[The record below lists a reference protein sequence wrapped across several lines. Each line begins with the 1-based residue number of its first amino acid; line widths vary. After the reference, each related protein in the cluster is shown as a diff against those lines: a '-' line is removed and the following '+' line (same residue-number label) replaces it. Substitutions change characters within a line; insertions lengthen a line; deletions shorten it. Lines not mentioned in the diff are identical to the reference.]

1 MFKGLIKRPIAVVM
15 VLIAV
20 LVLGIAAIRM
30 LPVSLVPDIDI
41 PQITVQVTSPGKSAR
56 ELNET
61 MMAQLRS
68 QLVQVAHLS
77 DLLCETKDGSGHITM
92 TFDYSADADYI
103 FIDVNERID
112 RTMNS
117 WPRDEERPT
126 VIRAS
131 ATDIPA
137 FFVNITLTEEDK
149 DFIPDEINTVSP
161 KFIEMSDFS
170 RQVIVRRLEQLSE
183 VAMVDITGQIF
194 PELLI
199 VPDMNKLQSMGLSE
213 NDMAS
218 AIQNANVRLGNLTIR
233 EGEYRFNVRF
243 ESTILTREDVE
254 NVYIKLNGRVYQIKD
269 LADVYEHPQV
279 RKGIVLSGGKQAISL
294 AVIKRSESKMADL
307 KRSVDML
314 MQAFQKDYPNLRFE
328 ITRDQTEL
336 LEYSIN
342 NMVENLLY
350 GGLFA
355 CIVIFLFMHDFRSP
369 LLVVITIP
377 LALILSFL
385 FFFVF
390 KITIN
395 IISLSGLV
403 LGLGMLVDNSI
414 IVTDN
419 ITRIW
424 NTGEKLEESCLRGAR
439 EVFSPMLSSVLTT
452 CAIFVPL
459 IFLSGISG
467 ALFYDQAMA
476 VTITLF
482 SALIVTVVVIPVFYY
497 QLYKKQPY
505 FTPNRFIQKISLG
518 DITVG
523 YERILSWFFRHMG
536 VILLTFAVAILFS
549 IVLFVKLEKRKL
561 PELSHRDT
569 LIKIE
574 WNSRVTTEENSRRCQ
589 SVVDYFSD
597 LIQQSTIMAGAQQF
611 VLSHT
616 DEIGAS
622 EAIIYINAGS
632 TANIEK
638 IESDIGDYIHSIWPQ
653 AVYSYKASGNIFD
666 MIFSEKEAPLV
677 AKLRSIEGKTP
688 DPSLLSQLLSAINR
702 DIPEAKI
709 QPAEWNEHIEL
720 VAKPEMLALY
730 GVSYNQLLSYL
741 QQSLN
746 DNSVLRV
753 AKGTISVPVIIGEN
767 KSDIKNLIQNNYIYQ
782 YNGNRIPLEVLLRE
796 TYNRDLKKIIS
807 GAEGEY
813 YRIDIDVNG
822 EKNIRSVMDKT
833 KKLVRDDGRFE
844 VDFSG
849 SYFTNRDIIKE
860 LCMVLVISALLLFF
874 ILAAQFESLIQPI
887 IILSELITDIFAALL
902 VLWLCGESL
911 NLMSMIGIVIMC
923 GIVINDSILKVDTI
937 NNLRTEGFGLKHA
950 IFEAG
955 SRRLKAILMTSLTTI
970 LAVAPF
976 LVRGNMGSD
985 LQYPLSITLISGMVM
1000 GTFVSVFF
1008 IPLAYYVIE
1017 NYRERKKRKF

>member
-41 PQITVQVTSPGKSAR
+41 PQITVQVTSPNKSAR

-68 QLVQVAHLS
+68 QLVQVAHLN
-77 DLLCETKDGSGHITM
+77 DIVCETKDGSGHITM
-92 TFDYSADADYI
+92 TFDYGADADYI

-112 RTMNS
+112 RTMNG

-137 FFVNITLTEEDK
+137 FYVNITLAQEDV
-149 DFIPDEINTVSP
+149 DFKPDDINTVSP
-161 KFIEMSDFS
+161 KCIEMSDFS

-183 VAMVDITGQIF
+183 VAMVDITGQVF

-213 NDMAS
+213 DALS
-218 AIQNANVRLGNLTIR
+218 AAIQNANVRLGNLTIR
-233 EGEYRFNVRF
+233 DGEYRFNVRF
-243 ESTILTREDVE
+243 ESAILTREDVE
-254 NVYIKLNGRVYQIKD
+254 NVYIKLSGRVYQIKD
-269 LADVYEHPQV
+269 LAEVHEHPQV
-279 RKGIVLSGGKQAISL
+279 RKGMVLSGGKQAISL

-307 KRSVDML
+307 KKSVDVL
-314 MQAFQKDYPNLRFE
+314 MNAFQKDYPNLRFE
-328 ITRDQTEL
+328 VTRDQTEL
-336 LEYSIN
+336 LDYSIN
-342 NMVENLLY
+342 NMVSNLIW

-355 CIVIFLFMHDFRSP
+355 CIIIFFFMRDFRSP
-369 LLVVITIP
+369 LLVVLTIP

-385 FFFVF
+385 FFFVL

-403 LGLGMLVDNSI
+403 LGLGMMVDNSI
-414 IVTDN
+414 IVIDN

-424 NTGEKLEESCLRGAR
+424 NTGERLESACVRGAR
-439 EVFSPMLSSVLTT
+439 EVFAPMLSSVLTT

-476 VTITLF
+476 VSITLF
-482 SALIVTVVVIPVFYY
+482 SALIVSVVVIPVFYY
-497 QLYKKQPY
+497 QLYRKQPC
-505 FTPNRFIQKISLG
+505 FMPNRFIQKIGVG
-518 DITVG
+518 DMIVR
-523 YERILSWFFRHMG
+523 YDSILSWFFRHRVVMWSVFG
-536 VILLTFAVAILFS
+536 VSVLFS
-549 IVLFVKLEKRKL
+549 AVLFLDLDKRKL
-561 PELSHRDT
+561 PELSHSDT
-569 LIKIE
+569 LVKIE
-574 WNSRVTTEENSRRCQ
+574 WNSRVTAEENSRRCQ
-589 SVVDYFSD
+589 TVVDHFSD
-597 LIQQSTIMAGAQQF
+597 LIQQSTVMSGAQQF

-616 DEIGAS
+616 DETGVS
-622 EAIIYINAGS
+622 EAIIYIKTGS
-632 TANIEK
+632 TADIEK
-638 IESDIGDYIHSIWPQ
+638 IESGVGDYIRSLWPQ
-653 AVYSYKASGNIFD
+653 AVYSFKASGNLFD
-666 MIFSEKEAPLV
+666 MIFSEKEASLV
-677 AKLRSIEGKTP
+677 AKLRSVDGKTP
-688 DPSLLSQLLSAINR
+688 DPSMLSELLSAINR
-702 DIPEAKI
+702 DIPEANI

-753 AKGTISVPVIIGEN
+753 SKGSISVPVVIGEN
-767 KSDIKNLIQNNYIYQ
+767 KSDIKDLIQNNYIYQ
-782 YNGNRIPLEVLLRE
+782 NNGSRVPLEVLLRE
-796 TYNRDLKKIIS
+796 THNRDLKKITS
-807 GAEGEY
+807 GEEGEY
-813 YRIDIDVNG
+813 YRIDMDVKG
-822 EKNIRSVMDKT
+822 GKNVRSVMESIKT
-833 KKLVRDDGRFE
+833 LVRDDGRFE

-849 SYFTNRDIIKE
+849 SYFTNREMIKE
-860 LCMVLVISALLLFF
+860 LCMVLLISVLLLFF
-874 ILAAQFESLIQPI
+874 ILAAQFESLIQPV

-902 VLWLCGESL
+902 VLWICGESL
-911 NLMSMIGIVIMC
+911 NLMSMIGIVVMC

-937 NNLRTEGFGLKHA
+937 NRLRAEGFGLKHA

-970 LAVAPF
+970 LAIAPF

-985 LQYPLSITLISGMVM
+985 LQYPLSLTLISGMVV

-1008 IPLAYYVIE
+1008 IPIAYYVIE
-1017 NYRERKKRKF
+1017 KNRGRKK

>member
-61 MMAQLRS
+61 MMSQLRS

-77 DLLCETKDGSGHITM
+77 DIVCETKDGSGRITM
-92 TFDYSADADYI
+92 TFDYGADADYI

-112 RTMNS
+112 RTMNG

-137 FFVNITLTEEDK
+137 FFVNITLAEEDK
-149 DFIPDEINTVSP
+149 DFKPDDINTVSP

-183 VAMVDITGQIF
+183 VAMVDITGQVF

-199 VPDMNKLQSMGLSE
+199 VPDMNKLQSMGLTEDALS
-213 NDMAS
+213 S
-218 AIQNANVRLGNLTIR
+218 AIQNANVRLGNLMIR
-233 EGEYRFNVRF
+233 DGEYRFNVRF
-243 ESTILTREDVE
+243 ESIILTREDVE

-269 LADVYEHPQV
+269 LAAVHEHPQA
-279 RKGIVLSGGKQAISL
+279 RKGMVLSGGKQAISL
-294 AVIKRSESKMADL
+294 AVIKGSESKMADL
-307 KRSVDML
+307 KKSVDEL
-314 MQAFQKDYPNLRFE
+314 MTAFQKDYPNLRFE
-328 ITRDQTEL
+328 VTRDQTEL
-336 LEYSIN
+336 LDYSIN
-342 NMVENLLY
+342 NMVSNLIW

-355 CIVIFLFMHDFRSP
+355 CIIIFFFMHDFRSP

-385 FFFVF
+385 FFFVLN
-390 KITIN
+390 ITIN

-414 IVTDN
+414 IVIDN

-424 NTGEKLEESCLRGAR
+424 NTGERLEVACVRGAR
-439 EVFSPMLSSVLTT
+439 EVFAPMLSSVLTT

-476 VTITLF
+476 VSLSLF
-482 SALIVTVVVIPVFYY
+482 SALIVTVIVMPVFYY
-497 QLYKKQPY
+497 QLYKNQPS
-505 FTPNRFIQKISLG
+505 FTPNRFIEKIGVG
-518 DITVG
+518 DLTVR
-523 YERILSWFFRHMG
+523 YDRILSWFFRRRIVMWSVFG
-536 VILLTFAVAILFS
+536 VSILFS
-549 IVLFVKLEKRKL
+549 VVLFMNLEKRKL
-561 PELSHRDT
+561 PELSHSDT
-569 LIKIE
+569 LVKIE
-574 WNSRVTTEENSRRCQ
+574 WNSRVTAEENSRRSQ
-589 SVVDYFSD
+589 AVVDHFSD
-597 LIQQSTIMAGAQQF
+597 IIQQSTVMSGVQQF

-616 DEIGAS
+616 DETSVS
-622 EAIIYINAGS
+622 EAIIYIKAAS
-632 TANIEK
+632 TADIKK
-638 IESDIGDYIHSIWPQ
+638 IESGVGDYIHSMWPQ
-653 AVYSYKASGNIFD
+653 AVYSCEASGNLFD
-666 MIFSEKEAPLV
+666 MIFSEKEASLV
-677 AKLRSIEGKTP
+677 AKLRSVDGKTP
-688 DPSLLSQLLSAINR
+688 DPSMLSELLLTINR
-702 DIPEAKI
+702 EVPEANI

-753 AKGTISVPVIIGEN
+753 SKGTVSVPVVIGEN
-767 KSDIKNLIQNNYIYQ
+767 KSDINNLIQNNYIYQ
-782 YNGNRIPLEVLLRE
+782 NNGSRVPLEVLLRE
-796 TYNRDLKKIIS
+796 THNRDLKKITS
-807 GAEGEY
+807 GEEGEY
-813 YRIDIDVNG
+813 YRIDMDVKG
-822 EKNIRSVMDKT
+822 QKNVRSVMEGIKSI
-833 KKLVRDDGRFE
+833 VREDGRFE

-849 SYFTNRDIIKE
+849 SYFSNREMIKE
-860 LCMVLVISALLLFF
+860 LCMVLIISVLLLFF
-874 ILAAQFESLIQPI
+874 ILAAQFESLIQPV

-911 NLMSMIGIVIMC
+911 NLMSMIGIVVMS

-937 NNLRTEGFGLKHA
+937 NRLRAEGFGLIHA
-950 IFEAG
+950 VLEAG

-970 LAVAPF
+970 LAIAPF
-976 LVRGNMGSD
+976 LVRGDMGSD
-985 LQYPLSITLISGMVM
+985 LQYPLSITLISGMVV
-1000 GTFVSVFF
+1000 GTFVSIFF
-1008 IPLAYYVIE
+1008 IPIAYYVIE
-1017 NYRERKKRKF
+1017 KHRERK

>member
-20 LVLGIAAIRM
+20 LVLGIVAIRM

-41 PQITVQVTSPGKSAR
+41 PQITVQVTSPNKSAR

-61 MMAQLRS
+61 MMTQLRS
-68 QLVQVAHLS
+68 QLVQVAHLN
-77 DLLCETKDGSGHITM
+77 DIVCETKDGSGHITM
-92 TFDYSADADYI
+92 TFDYGADADYI

-112 RTMNS
+112 RTMNG

-137 FFVNITLTEEDK
+137 FYVNITLAQEDV
-149 DFIPDEINTVSP
+149 DFKPDDINTVSP

-183 VAMVDITGQIF
+183 VAMVDITGQVF

-213 NDMAS
+213 DALS
-218 AIQNANVRLGNLTIR
+218 AAIQNANVRLGNLTIR
-233 EGEYRFNVRF
+233 DGEYRFNVRF

-254 NVYIKLNGRVYQIKD
+254 NVYIKLSGRVYQIKD
-269 LADVYEHPQV
+269 LAEVHEHPQV
-279 RKGIVLSGGKQAISL
+279 RKGMVLSGGKQAISL

-307 KRSVDML
+307 KKSVDVL
-314 MQAFQKDYPNLRFE
+314 MNAFQKDYPNLRFE
-328 ITRDQTEL
+328 VTRDQTEL
-336 LEYSIN
+336 LDYSIN
-342 NMVENLLY
+342 NMVSNLIW

-355 CIVIFLFMHDFRSP
+355 CIIIFFFMRDFRSP
-369 LLVVITIP
+369 ILIVITIP

-385 FFFVF
+385 FFFVL

-403 LGLGMLVDNSI
+403 LGLGMMVDNSI
-414 IVTDN
+414 IVIDN
-419 ITRIW
+419 ITRMW
-424 NTGEKLEESCLRGAR
+424 NTGEKLEVACVRGAR

-452 CAIFVPL
+452 CAIFIPL

-476 VTITLF
+476 VSITLF
-482 SALIVTVVVIPVFYY
+482 SALIVSVIVIPVFYY
-497 QLYKKQPY
+497 RLYRKQPC
-505 FTPNRFIQKISLG
+505 FTPNRFIQKIGIG
-518 DITVG
+518 DMTAG
-523 YERILSWFFRHMG
+523 YDRILSWFFRHRVVMWSAFG
-536 VILLTFAVAILFS
+536 ISILFS
-549 IVLFVKLEKRKL
+549 AVLFLELDKQKL
-561 PELSHRDT
+561 PELSHSDT
-569 LIKIE
+569 LVKIE
-574 WNSRVTTEENSRRCQ
+574 WNSRVTAEENSRRCQ
-589 SVVDYFSD
+589 AVVDHFPD
-597 LIQQSTIMAGAQQF
+597 LIQQSTVMAGAQQF

-616 DEIGAS
+616 DETGVS
-622 EAIIYINAGS
+622 EAIIYIKAGS
-632 TANIEK
+632 TADIEK
-638 IESDIGDYIHSIWPQ
+638 IESGVGDYIRSLWPQ
-653 AVYSYKASGNIFD
+653 AVYSFKASGNLFD
-666 MIFSEKEAPLV
+666 MIFSEKEASLV
-677 AKLRSIEGKTP
+677 AKIRSVDGKTP
-688 DPSLLSQLLSAINR
+688 DPSMLSELLSAINR

-753 AKGTISVPVIIGEN
+753 SKGTISVPVVIGEN
-767 KSDIKNLIQNNYIYQ
+767 KSDIKDLVQNNYIYQ
-782 YNGNRIPLEVLLRE
+782 SNNSRVPLEVLLRE
-796 TYNRDLKKIIS
+796 THNRDLKKITS

-813 YRIDIDVNG
+813 YRIDMDVKG
-822 EKNIRSVMDKT
+822 GKNVRSVMERLKT
-833 KKLVRDDGRFE
+833 LVRDDGRFE

-849 SYFTNRDIIKE
+849 SYFTNREMIKE
-860 LCMVLVISALLLFF
+860 LCMVLIISVLLLFF
-874 ILAAQFESLIQPI
+874 ILAAQFESLIQPV

-902 VLWLCGESL
+902 VLWICGESL
-911 NLMSMIGIVIMC
+911 NLMSMIGIVVMC

-937 NNLRTEGFGLKHA
+937 NRLRAEGMGLKHA
-950 IFEAG
+950 ILEAG

-970 LAVAPF
+970 LAIAPF

-985 LQYPLSITLISGMVM
+985 LQYPLSLTLISGMVV

-1008 IPLAYYVIE
+1008 VPLAYYVIE
-1017 NYRERKKRKF
+1017 KNRERK